1 MHMHY
6 GLSAI
11 ALLLA
16 ATAALAQTP
25 PPWQVAG
32 RQGLMV
38 LVIVPAEQARD
49 QIAYEE
55 QIKQFCPPERSCFVN
70 FYTNS
75 TGVEATVPLPDA
87 IDHEVTATFR
97 RSMKQGAES
106 FRWSCRMQQAVPNCF

>member
-1 MHMHY
+1 MHH

-25 PPWQVAG
+25 PPWQVVG
-32 RQGLMV
+32 RQGLLL
-38 LVIVPAEQARD
+38 LVIVPADQARD
-49 QIAYEE
+49 QAAYEE
-55 QIKQFCPPERSCFVN
+55 QIKQFCPPERTCFVN

-87 IDHEVTATFR
+87 IDQEVTATFR
-97 RSMKQGAES
+97 RSMKQVAES
-106 FRWSCRMQQAVPNCF
+106 FRWSCRMQQAVPSCF